1 MWGAVVVRP
10 VWTMMVRVMVGMVM
24 MGMTVRVW
32 MVRVGMV
39 RGWMVRGWMGRM
51 VVWRVRSKVMWWM
64 RSEGVRGWKR
74 VVRVWSVTVV
84 TWVMVWMVKVM
95 SVLCFG
101 DGVSG
106 GGSSL
111 RSQFFPRACV

>member
-1 MWGAVVVRP
+1 MVWGAVVMRP
-10 VWTMMVRVMVGMVM
+10 VWPVMVRVRVGMVM

-39 RGWMVRGWMGRM
+39 RGWMVRMGRM

-84 TWVMVWMVKVM
+84 TWVIVWMVKVM
-95 SVLCFG
+95 SVLCFS
-101 DGVSG
+101 DRVSW

-111 RSQFFPRACV
+111 VSQFFPRACV